1 MPLLWLATKR
11 RVRVEG
17 EKGKVEKT
25 TTGGKTTRALKI
37 VIIMIE
43 KIATETRRGRREE
56 KRAKT
61 KAIGNNNN
69 NNINNNINNNN
80 INNNKQKSLRKADK
94 QGIF

>member
-1 MPLLWLATKR
+1 MK
-11 RVRVEG
+11 
-17 EKGKVEKT
+17 
-25 TTGGKTTRALKI
+25 RALKI
-37 VIIMIE
+37 VVIMIE

-69 NNINNNINNNN
+69 NI
-80 INNNKQKSLRKADK
+80 KQKSLRKADK